1 MKKNIKYFAMAA
13 VALLSMS
20 ACTNEIDEQST
31 PTGELQPVQ
40 FEMTMA
46 NTRTVTDA
54 VSRNTSWKEGDAI
67 GIFAYKAGTQEA
79 KAINAKYVLNG
90 EIWKAEAGSEIYPEE
105 ALDYYAYYPYQEGM
119 ENPEAIDIAAL
130 ADQSAAS
137 GDDYGMSDVLAGQ
150 SKDVAAGQGNVK
162 IPFSHMFAMVEV
174 KVEGDKVTK
183 QPTKVEL
190 KGMKLNAVLNIMSA
204 TPTATV
210 KSDATVQDITMYYLS
225 REGDAD
231 AQIAPFS
238 FRAVVPAQEIAAN
251 TPLVAIYAPD
261 ENNKTYTMQHSE
273 AVPYKAGVFRQ
284 LNVNIGT
291 AKVSLT
297 IPKGDLTI
305 SPWEPS
311 DAIGGEG
318 GEVVTPVESFEL
330 EFPADIE
337 NVITEEHKYGVWNTS
352 NNNCENLNESYWF
365 RREINFESPA
375 TTLTVSE
382 GKLTLSISKS
392 SNWNQSLVGYHY
404 TGTFD
409 RKYYYKVIFNVTS
422 NTIGAN
428 NDGSCG
434 LAISNS
440 TDNKL
445 FKLAPNKEF
454 AQIGSIRANTVTNG
468 TTKDL
473 TVYVDFT
480 QAATEG
486 KATGN
491 ITNEEFTETNDAD
504 TKHVNI
510 YLYNYARKLPAEGS
524 VTNMLTINSV
534 KIQKAELIESVSLS
548 SK

>member
-130 ADQSAAS
+130 ADQSVAS

-190 KGMKLNAVLNIMSA
+190 KGVKLNAVLNIMSA

-210 KSDATVQDITMYYLS
+210 KSDATAQDITMYYLS
-225 REGDAD
+225 REGGAD
-231 AQIAPFS
+231 AQVAPFS

-273 AVPYKAGVFRQ
+273 VVPYKAGVFRQ

-318 GEVVTPVESFEL
+318 GEVIPNYIE
-330 EFPADIE
+330 EFKDDAFTTSYKDLSKMTSETDTWFAIRLPDGSKQDLINLAAAAIFSVSE
-337 NVITEEHKYGVWNTS
+337 AEEEANSLWSKQ
-352 NNNCENLNESYWF
+352 
-365 RREINFESPA
+365 A
-375 TTLTVSE
+375 TLTVTPTAGAGNSWYVATMGYYHATPIDVTQTTIYKLTFKAKISNNE
-382 GKLTLSISKS
+382 AKGIQIACRNAADNGTFQIRTNTDFISNNATLINVAASDINVWEEKTVYINFAKLTTGSPVGTPQEETITTDADYAKCNIRIYPQAPKGKGETTLSI
-392 SNWNQSLVGYHY
+392 
-404 TGTFD
+404 
-409 RKYYYKVIFNVTS
+409 
-422 NTIGAN
+422 
-428 NDGSCG
+428 
-434 LAISNS
+434 
-440 TDNKL
+440 TDVKL
-445 FKLAPNKEF
+445 EPYIVE
-454 AQIGSIRANTVTNG
+454 
-468 TTKDL
+468 
-473 TVYVDFT
+473 
-480 QAATEG
+480 
-486 KATGN
+486 
-491 ITNEEFTETNDAD
+491 
-504 TKHVNI
+504 
-510 YLYNYARKLPAEGS
+510 
-524 VTNMLTINSV
+524 
-534 KIQKAELIESVSLS
+534 
-548 SK
+548 

>member
-90 EIWKAEAGSEIYPEE
+90 EIWKAEVGSEIYPEE

-190 KGMKLNAVLNIMSA
+190 KGVKLNAVLNIMSA
-204 TPTATV
+204 TPTATA
-210 KSDATVQDITMYYLS
+210 KSDATAQDITMYYLS
-225 REGDAD
+225 REGGAD
-231 AQIAPFS
+231 AQKAPFS

-273 AVPYKAGVFRQ
+273 VVPYKAGVFRQ

-305 SPWEPS
+305 SPWESS

-318 GEVVTPVESFEL
+318 GEVIPT
-330 EFPADIE
+330 IE
-337 NVITEEHKYGVWNTS
+337 NFTLPITTATTFTETGKFNSEGSFMTGTT
-352 NNNCENLNESYWF
+352 SYWF
-365 RREINFESPA
+365 HREIDHSSPA
-375 TTLTVSE
+375 TTVVIENTMLKLTNPTDNRGSWNSSSIGYHCYGKFEPTIYKVTLTVTSTMESTTSDANE
-382 GKLTLSISKS
+382 GIVGICFA
-392 SNWNQSLVGYHY
+392 NSL
-404 TGTFD
+404 
-409 RKYYYKVIFNVTS
+409 
-422 NTIGAN
+422 
-428 NDGSCG
+428 
-434 LAISNS
+434 
-440 TDNKL
+440 DNKL
-445 FKLAPNKEF
+445 FKMYNEKGADWTRN
-454 AQIGSIRANTVTNG
+454 ITTYNG
-468 TTKDL
+468 ITKDNEVTKIFYIDL
-473 TVYVDFT
+473 S
-480 QAATEG
+480 QASKEG
-486 KATGN
+486 KSNN
-491 ITNEEFTETNDAD
+491 ITNYENTTEEDYNAGI
-504 TKHVNI
+504 NI
-510 YLYNYARKLPAEGS
+510 TLYNYTNVTTENSIYIKSLNIDKSELP
-524 VTNMLTINSV
+524 
-534 KIQKAELIESVSLS
+534 S
-548 SK
+548 SN